1 MTSDQE
7 RQQRDRQHRERQRR
21 GRAGEEIAAA
31 ALERSG
37 WSILVR
43 NHRLA
48 GLEIDLLARDPSWRL
63 VAVEVRRRPSVGA
76 ATPLQL
82 LGARKVA
89 ALRRQ
94 REALPALERIDLLLV
109 LGPDG
114 GERLRLIRGIT

>member
-1 MTSDQE
+1 M
-7 RQQRDRQHRERQRR
+7 
-21 GRAGEEIAAA
+21 
-31 ALERSG
+31 
-37 WSILVR
+37 R

-48 GLEIDLLARDPSWRL
+48 GLEIDLLARDLGGRL

-76 ATPLQL
+76 ASPLQL

>member
-1 MTSDQE
+1 VTSDQE

-37 WSILVR
+37 WSILAR

-48 GLEIDLLARDPSWRL
+48 GLEIDLLARDLGGRL
-63 VAVEVRRRPSVGA
+63 VAVEVRRRLSVGA